1 MDWRCGLLLVLLSPL
16 LLGADAPS
24 SQPAAPLRELFD
36 QLNDA
41 RPEARRDALEKLM
54 LISFDELPALRDVVE
69 HARPVTPSQRVAL
82 REIVTQV
89 VLAHEPYAPDPEG
102 GGFLGL
108 IWPPL
113 TPFVE
118 DSDPTQGV
126 IVRRRVPGSPSYAQ
140 LRDGDVILSAREIA
154 VDPVRFKNSFIE
166 LVKPFQ
172 AGQTITLQ
180 VMRDGKLLVVPIKLK
195 PRPANVGGQQL
206 ESWIAARL
214 DIANEYW
221 NNMFRLLVGDDQ
233 VS

>member
-1 MDWRCGLLLVLLSPL
+1 VLVLLSPL

-24 SQPAAPLRELFD
+24 SQPSAQLRAWFE

-41 RPEARRDALEKLM
+41 RPETRRDAMEMLM
-54 LISFDELPALRDVVE
+54 LIPADQLPVLRDVVE
-69 HARPVTPSQRVAL
+69 HARPVTPSQRMAL
-82 REIVTQV
+82 RDIVTQV
-89 VLAHEPYAPDPEG
+89 VLANEPYMPDPEG

-108 IWPPL
+108 VWPPL
-113 TPFVE
+113 PPFA
-118 DSDPTQGV
+118 DDNDPTQGV

-140 LRDGDVILSAREIA
+140 LRDGDVLISAREIP

-172 AGQTITLQ
+172 AGQTITFQ
-180 VMRDGKLLVVPIKLK
+180 VMRDGKLRVVPIKLK
-195 PRPANVGGQQL
+195 PRPANVGGPQL

-214 DIANEYW
+214 DVANVYW
-221 NNMFRLLVGDDQ
+221 NKTFRLLVGDDQ